1 MRGMEKITPRQ
12 FWLGFTRNI
21 LIAGAVAGVVV
32 IAIGLFARP
41 HEGDRIPK
49 AELERRQAEHEAEMT
64 RIKAREAEVLKRAQE
79 RADKPIE

>member
-21 LIAGAVAGVVV
+21 LIASAVAGVMA

-41 HEGDRIPK
+41 RDGNRIPN
-49 AELERRQAEHEAEMT
+49 AELERRQAEYEAEMA
-64 RIKAREAEVLKRAQE
+64 RIKAREAEVLKRAQK
-79 RADKPIE
+79 RADKPNG